1 MSKIPS
7 LAELVLEES
16 FPFLDSPVNPPPA
29 DHLPRT
35 QYSNRER
42 SELSFLLKPHD
53 VLMFEEG
60 LNIFRAAV
68 QSSLV
73 GKFLAENQIR
83 KQTGC
88 SVIAINTQG
97 ELNIVGMQFTQPATR
112 CMYWSPWVTGLLLSV
127 WLSISDWL
135 RS

>member
-7 LAELVLEES
+7 LAGLVFGGS
-16 FPFLDSPVNPPPA
+16 FPFFDSPVNPPPA
-29 DHLPRT
+29 DHLPRP

-42 SELSFLLKPHD
+42 SELSFLLKTHD
-53 VLMFEEG
+53 ILMFEEG

-68 QSSLV
+68 HSSLV

-97 ELNIVGMQFTQPATR
+97 ELNINPDP
-112 CMYWSPWVTGLLLSV
+112 SIPLSENDE
-127 WLSISDWL
+127 ISLIGTADAEKHFFENYC
-135 RS
+135 RIEV